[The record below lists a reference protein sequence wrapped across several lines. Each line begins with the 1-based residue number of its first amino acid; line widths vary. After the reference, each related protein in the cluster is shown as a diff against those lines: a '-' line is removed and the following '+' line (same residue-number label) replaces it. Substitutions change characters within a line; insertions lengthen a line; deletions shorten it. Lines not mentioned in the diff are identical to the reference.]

1 MASGG
6 AFNAAGGAPG
16 TGGQGQEQLGS
27 GGVLVIASG
36 GQASG
41 GSNAGSGGGSPSGG
55 ADSAGS
61 GGATSGTGLGYG
73 MMEGEG
79 ESAERY
85 ATAFVSRNEVPY
97 ILITN
102 GWGPGFT
109 SHTVSWSGTSFIV
122 KTTEGSAGSNGQPA
136 SYPSLFCGRYSVP
149 EVPDCGLPAPIA
161 SLSSL
166 KTGWRWAQNGSP
178 GQYNAAYDIWL
189 GNGSQFSQYLMVWL
203 HDPDDYQPAG
213 APTEHLGVT
222 VEGLPGVWDI
232 WSGTVNNRPII
243 NWVKAKGDEIEEI
256 EFDVLSLLADAQVR
270 NLSVTGDQVNAVA
283 VGFEIWEGPVSNL
296 ETKDFYVDVQAN

>member
-1 MASGG
+1 
-6 AFNAAGGAPG
+6 
-16 TGGQGQEQLGS
+16 GS
-27 GGVLVIASG
+27 
-36 GQASG
+36 
-41 GSNAGSGGGSPSGG
+41 
-55 ADSAGS
+55 
-61 GGATSGTGLGYG
+61 GLGYG

-79 ESAERY
+79 ESSMQYE
-85 ATAFVSRNEVPY
+85 TAFVSRNDVPY

-102 GWGPGFT
+102 GWGPGFG
-109 SHTVSWSGTSFIV
+109 SHTIAWSGTSFIV
-122 KTTEGSAGSNGQPA
+122 KSTEGSAGPGGQPA

-149 EVPDCGLPAPIA
+149 DVPDCGLPAPIA

-189 GNGSQFSQYLMVWL
+189 GNGTQFSQYLMVWL

-213 APTEHLGVT
+213 APTEHAGVT

-232 WSGTVNNRPII
+232 WEGTVNNRPII
-243 NWVKAKGDEIEEI
+243 NWVKAPGDEIEEI
-256 EFDVLSLLADAQVR
+256 EFDVLSLLADAQAR
-270 NLSVTGDQVNAVA
+270 SLSVTGDQINAVA

-296 ETKDFYVDVQAN
+296 ETKDFYVDVQAK